1 MILVPK
7 AIKGWGDSWGKGFAR
22 IYYVLAFIITFF
34 MAFNQSLEEGDLDGF
49 LFVILGAFFYLLAFI
64 IFKVFTWVFG
74 AFIKK
79 K

>member
-34 MAFNQSLEEGDLDGF
+34 MAFNQSFEAGDVDGF
-49 LFVILGAFFYLLAFI
+49 HLVVSWAFFYLIAFI